1 MSQERASDL
10 QAVADRVLIEALCAE
25 FTDAVMSGDA
35 ERLAFLF
42 TEDGVV
48 RMPHAKVEVIGREA
62 LRSAARRLQ
71 GSWEYFVQT
80 VHPGSIELDGDS
92 ASGRAYIAELGRLR
106 DGSSHSNYG
115 VYHDRY
121 RRTPAG
127 WKFSERVYEVRYVD
141 TTSLTGSPP
150 GLLGGH

>member
-1 MSQERASDL
+1 VSHERAGDL
-10 QAVADRVLIEALCAE
+10 QAVTDRVLIEALRAE

-48 RMPHAKVEVIGREA
+48 RMPHAKVEVIGRDTI
-62 LRSAARRLQ
+62 RSAAGRLQ
-71 GSWEYFVQT
+71 DSWEYFVQT
-80 VHPGSIELDGDS
+80 VHPGWIELDGDS
-92 ASGRAYIAELGRLR
+92 ASGRAYISEFGRLR

-127 WKFSERVYEVRYVD
+127 WKFSERVYELRYLD
-141 TTSLTGSPP
+141 TIRLTGSPP
-150 GLLGGH
+150 GLPGVQ